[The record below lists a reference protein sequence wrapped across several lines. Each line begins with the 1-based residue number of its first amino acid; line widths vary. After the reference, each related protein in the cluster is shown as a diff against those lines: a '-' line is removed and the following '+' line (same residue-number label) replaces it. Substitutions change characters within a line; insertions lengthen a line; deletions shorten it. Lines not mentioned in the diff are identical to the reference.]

1 MQSNLGDLK
10 NTASLQKVTP
20 LQETQLNSKIFRKK
34 KKKKDLKKKRFT
46 RCHTEQS
53 LNFCQEKLCCILWEK
68 LSVFGNLR
76 WPKVVI
82 YHNCENTVTWCGW
95 GH

>member
-34 KKKKDLKKKRFT
+34 KKKKDLKKK
-46 RCHTEQS
+46 
-53 LNFCQEKLCCILWEK
+53 KK
-68 LSVFGNLR
+68 
-76 WPKVVI
+76 KI
-82 YHNCENTVTWCGW
+82 Y
-95 GH
+95 

>member
-34 KKKKDLKKKRFT
+34 KKKTLKKKDLLDVI
-46 RCHTEQS
+46 QS
-53 LNFCQEKLCCILWEK
+53 SHSIFVRKNCT
-68 LSVFGNLR
+68 VFYGRNYQCLEISGGLR
-76 WPKVVI
+76 
-82 YHNCENTVTWCGW
+82 
-95 GH
+95 

>member
-34 KKKKDLKKKRFT
+34 KKKKTLKKKDLLDVI
-46 RCHTEQS
+46 QS
-53 LNFCQEKLCCILWEK
+53 SHSIFVRKNCT
-68 LSVFGNLR
+68 VFYGRNYQCLEISGGLR
-76 WPKVVI
+76 
-82 YHNCENTVTWCGW
+82 
-95 GH
+95 